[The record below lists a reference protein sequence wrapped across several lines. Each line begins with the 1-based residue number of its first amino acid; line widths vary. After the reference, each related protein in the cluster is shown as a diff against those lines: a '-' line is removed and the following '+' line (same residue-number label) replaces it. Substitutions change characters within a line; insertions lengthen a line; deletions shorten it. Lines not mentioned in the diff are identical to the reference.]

1 MMTTSIDGFLNALQ
15 TSLAQS
21 VEGITLDLAT
31 LDRFKNGAD
40 LWRISRW
47 LGKVLHSDEMLT
59 PKSSTPPPMQH
70 HSFLETPHSFLKRFI
85 LNAL

>member
-1 MMTTSIDGFLNALQ
+1 MMATRIDGFLNALQ

-31 LDRFKNGAD
+31 LDRFKNGVD

-47 LGKVLHSDEMLT
+47 LGKVLRSDERLT
-59 PKSSTPPPMQH
+59 PETSTASQ
-70 HSFLETPHSFLKRFI
+70 FLRNSPFI
-85 LNAL
+85 P